1 MINSVAD
8 ADLEFDSR
16 ATDRLMLF
24 SDAVVAIAITLLAID
39 LPVPTGATTSA
50 FLASV
55 RDNWG
60 HYGAFL
66 ISFLAI
72 AGAWSNHH
80 DVFQRTTRIDPRL
93 RHLDM
98 IWLLMIV
105 LTPFATRFL
114 TAQGH
119 PSTTVH
125 ALRFGFYAL
134 VQLAESTTLLM
145 MLRYMTAHGLSRDL
159 PEKTVQDVTK
169 QAYLLMAAFAL
180 SIPVLFITPLG
191 WLLWLVVPFALSRWF
206 SSRGRRRGPLG
217 ARRRRRADPDPGREA
232 GDTRPPAG

>member
-1 MINSVAD
+1 MPDND
-8 ADLEFDSR
+8 QEFDSR
-16 ATDRLMLF
+16 ATDRLTLF

-39 LPVPTGATTSA
+39 LPVPAGATTSA

-80 DVFQRTTRIDPRL
+80 EVFKRTTRTDARL

-98 IWLLMIV
+98 MWLLMIV

-125 ALRFGFYAL
+125 ALRFSFYAL
-134 VQLAESTTLLM
+134 VQVAESAILLG
-145 MLRYMTAHGLSRDL
+145 MLRYMTAHGMSRDL
-159 PEKTVQDVTK
+159 PEQTVRDVTT
-169 QAYLLMAAFAL
+169 QACLLMAGFTV
-180 SIPVLFITPLG
+180 SIPVLFVTYWG
-191 WLLWLVVPFALSRWF
+191 WLLWFVVPFAISRWLA
-206 SSRGRRRGPLG
+206 SRRKPRETSHARWKRRSGKTRAPDA
-217 ARRRRRADPDPGREA
+217 ARRPGK
-232 GDTRPPAG
+232 PPG